1 MRVDMKQLMEKSQK
15 ILDSIYNGIVAV
27 DHKGIVIYVNPA
39 NNRITGISREDAVGK
54 HVSQVVPGAHIL
66 DVIRSGREMIGVRTK
81 TGKSEVISN
90 IVPIKEKGR
99 LIGAISIFQDIT
111 DIIKLN
117 KQLNEAQ
124 NTIAHLSQRLNQAN
138 EIDKDIIVG
147 NNREMHKVMRL
158 AIKASRVNSN
168 VLIQGE
174 SGTGKEVFA
183 RFIHR
188 HSDRKDRPFVVV
200 NCAAI
205 PDQLLESELF
215 GYEEGAFTGAKKGGR
230 MGLFELADGGTIFL
244 DEIGDM
250 NLSLQ
255 PKVLRVLQN
264 GEIMRVG
271 GTSVKHVDVRVIA
284 ATNKD
289 LKSLVEKKKFR
300 EDLYYRLRVI
310 LLQLPPLRERRE
322 DLHLFI
328 RNITAKTCTRLG
340 VRVLDITPSA
350 MKVLMN
356 YHYPGNVREMENI
369 IEQAVVMDEDNIIN
383 VDDLP
388 RYLTKGEEEE
398 SLKLHFSSSF
408 PTLED
413 VEREVLV
420 RALNRFK
427 NKTDVARVLNISRAT
442 LYRKLDKYNLVNV

>member
-1 MRVDMKQLMEKSQK
+1 MQ
-15 ILDSIYNGIVAV
+15 
-27 DHKGIVIYVNPA
+27 
-39 NNRITGISREDAVGK
+39 
-54 HVSQVVPGAHIL
+54 
-66 DVIRSGREMIGVRTK
+66 
-81 TGKSEVISN
+81 
-90 IVPIKEKGR
+90 
-99 LIGAISIFQDIT
+99 
-111 DIIKLN
+111 
-117 KQLNEAQ
+117 
-124 NTIAHLSQRLNQAN
+124 
-138 EIDKDIIVG
+138 
-147 NNREMHKVMRL
+147 KVMKL

-174 SGTGKEVFA
+174 SGTGKEVYA

-188 HSDRKDRPFVVV
+188 HSDRSDKPFVVV

-215 GYEEGAFTGAKKGGR
+215 GYEEGAFSGAKKGGR
-230 MGLFELADGGTIFL
+230 MGLFELADGGTLFL

-255 PKVLRVLQN
+255 PKVLRALQN

-271 GTSVKHVDVRVIA
+271 GTSVRHVDVRIIA

-289 LKSLVEKKKFR
+289 LKSLVEKNKFR

-310 LLQLPPLRERRE
+310 LLQLLPLRERKE

-328 RNITAKTCTRLG
+328 ENIITKTCKKLNTG
-340 VRVLDITPSA
+340 KVDITPSA

-369 IEQAVVMDEDNIIN
+369 IEQSVVMNEDDVID

-388 RYLTKGEEEE
+388 RYLVRSGEEEE
-398 SLKLHFSSSF
+398 NFRLFFSDSF
-408 PTLED
+408 PTLEE
-413 VEREVLV
+413 VEKEILIK
-420 RALNRFK
+420 ALSRFK
-427 NKTDVARVLNISRAT
+427 NKTDIAKVLNISRAT
-442 LYRKLDKYNLVNV
+442 LYRKLKKYNLSDM

>member
-1 MRVDMKQLMEKSQK
+1 MDMRELINKSRK
-15 ILDSIYNGIVAV
+15 ILDVIYNGIVAV
-27 DHKGIVIYVNPA
+27 DHEGIVVYVNPA
-39 NNRITGISREDAVGK
+39 NNRITGMEREESIGK
-54 HVSQVVPGAHIL
+54 HAMEAVPDAHIL
-66 DVIRSGREMIGVRTK
+66 QVIESGKEMIGVRTK
-81 TGKSEVISN
+81 AGKSDVISN
-90 IVPIKEKGR
+90 IVPVKENGK

-117 KQLNEAQ
+117 RQLNEAQ
-124 NTIAHLSQRLNQAN
+124 NTIALLSERLNQVS
-138 EIDKDIIVG
+138 EIDKNIVVG
-147 NNREMHKVMRL
+147 SNKEMHKIMEL

-174 SGTGKEVFA
+174 SGTGKEVYA

-188 HSDRKDRPFVVV
+188 HSDRKDKPFVVV

-250 NLSLQ
+250 NLFLQ
-255 PKVLRVLQN
+255 PKVLRTLQN

-271 GTSVKHVDVRVIA
+271 SNSVRQVDVRVIA

-289 LKSLVEKKKFR
+289 LKSLVEKDKFR

-310 LLQLPPLRERRE
+310 LLQLPPLRERKE

-328 RNITAKTCTRLG
+328 KSIII
-340 VRVLDITPSA
+340 RVCRKLKREVADVSPPA
-350 MKVLMN
+350 MRILMN
-356 YHYPGNVREMENI
+356 YHYPGNIREMENI
-369 IEQAVVMDEDNIIN
+369 IEQSVVMDENNVID

-388 RYLTKGEEEE
+388 KYLVGEKEEEDI
-398 SLKLHFSSSF
+398 KLSFTESF
-408 PTLED
+408 PTLEE
-413 VEREVLV
+413 VEKEIII
-420 RALNRFK
+420 RALRKFR
-427 NKTDVARVLNISRAT
+427 NKTDAASALNISRAT
-442 LYRKLDKYNLVNV
+442 LYRKMEKYNLLPV

>member
-1 MRVDMKQLMEKSQK
+1 MNMQELMKKSSK
-15 ILDSIYNGIVAV
+15 ILDAIYNGIVAV
-27 DHKGIVIYVNPA
+27 DDKGIVIYVNPA
-39 NNRITGISREDAVGK
+39 NNRITGIDREDAIGK
-54 HVSQVVPGAHIL
+54 HVSAVVPDSHIL
-66 DVIRSGREMIGVRTK
+66 EVIKSGSEMIGVRTK
-81 TGKSEVISN
+81 TGRSEVISN
-90 IVPIKEKGR
+90 IVPIKEKGN

-124 NTIAHLSQRLNQAN
+124 NTIAHLSEKLNQAS
-138 EIDKDIIVG
+138 EIDKDIIIG
-147 NNREMHKVMRL
+147 NNREMHKIMEL
-158 AIKASRVNSN
+158 AIKASKVSSN

-188 HSDRKDRPFVVV
+188 HSDRKDKPFVVV

-205 PDQLLESELF
+205 PEHLLESELF

-230 MGLFELADGGTIFL
+230 RGLFELADGGTIFL

-250 NLSLQ
+250 HLSLQ

-271 GTSVKHVDVRVIA
+271 GTSVRHVDVRVIA
-284 ATNKD
+284 ATNKN
-289 LKSLVEKKKFR
+289 LKSLVENNRFR

-310 LLQLPPLRERRE
+310 LIQLRPLRERKE
-322 DLHLFI
+322 DLHIFI
-328 RNITAKTCTRLG
+328 KSITRKTCNRLRKG
-340 VRVLDITPSA
+340 ILEISPSA

-356 YHYPGNVREMENI
+356 YDYPGNVREMENI
-369 IEQAVVMDEDNIIN
+369 IEQSIVMDEDNLID

-388 RYLTKGEEEE
+388 RYLVRDGGDEEN
-398 SLKLHFSSSF
+398 LKLFFTDRF
-408 PTLED
+408 PTMEELEK
-413 VEREVLV
+413 EVLV
-420 RALNRFK
+420 KAIHKYK
-427 NKTDVARVLNISRAT
+427 NKTDIAKALNISRAT
-442 LYRKLDKYNLVNV
+442 LYRKLEKYELDNM